1 MEIIELKQVGF
12 EVLMWAL
19 GLLGTIITTVL
30 IPQLATWLKSKTE
43 NEKLQ
48 YVIDELSQTAQTSVA
63 YVNQTF
69 VDQLKADG
77 KFDKEHQKEALDKAL
92 NMALNSLTDKTK
104 QILGKNGID
113 IEEMLIKYIEGAIAN
128 GKK

>member
-113 IEEMLIKYIEGAIAN
+113 IEEMLIKYIEAAIAN
-128 GKK
+128 NK